1 MKVVKSSFP
10 GWNNFPVYTC
20 ERTDDW
26 FEVRKWL
33 DKNSCDHFLLSSG
46 SNGYTFQVRKNHDW
60 FLLRWS

>member
-26 FEVRKWL
+26 FEVSKWL
-33 DKNSCDHFLLSSG
+33 DKNGCDHFLLSSG
-46 SNGYTFQVRKNHDW
+46 SNGYTFQVRKNYDW
-60 FLLRWS
+60 FLLRWA